1 MKKRVISVLL
11 AAIMVTSLLTGC
23 GEKQKN
29 KDSESEKVEVVNEG
43 DPFVIMGPGGSE
55 YEVVSLAVTKAL
67 EKNGYVVDNKIG
79 TVNGLDMLRELILSD
94 ECDLIMG
101 YTGNGMYYMEEECS
115 EIWLDPQK
123 GFERIRDFD
132 LKNGVTWLK
141 PAPANNTELLAVTKE
156 FAEKNNIKDMHDFA
170 KYVSDG
176 GALKLATPQYWVEYE
191 QGLPGFEREYGFKVS
206 EKQLVIGSKQEKGVA
221 EGVDGLNCTMVF
233 TTDGLIDEYDLYV
246 IKDPVGVPPIYAPA
260 MTIKTDKLEKYPE
273 VAGIIEEVMAGF
285 TNEKL
290 IEVNSKVTSQGANAE
305 DVAVEYLKS
314 IGVL

>member
-11 AAIMVTSLLTGC
+11 ATMMVTTLLMGC
-23 GEKQKN
+23 GGKTEKGSN
-29 KDSESEKVEVVNEG
+29 TSENVEVVNSG

-67 EKNGYVVDNKIG
+67 EKNGYEVDNKIG
-79 TVNGLDMLRELILSD
+79 TVSGLDMLREMILSD

-101 YTGNGMYYMEEECS
+101 YTGNGMYYMDEECS
-115 EIWLDPQK
+115 DIWRDPQK

-132 LKNGVTWLK
+132 LKNGVTWLQ

-156 FAEKNNIKDMHDFA
+156 FAEKNNIKNMYDFA
-170 KYVSDG
+170 EYVKKG
-176 GALKLATPQYWVEYE
+176 GNLKLATPQYWVEYE
-191 QGLPGFEREYGFKVS
+191 QGLPGFEREYGFNIS
-206 EKQLVIGSKQEKGVA
+206 EDQLVIGSKQEKGVA
-221 EGVDGLNCTMVF
+221 EGLDGLNCTMVF

-246 IKDPVGVPPIYAPA
+246 IEDPIGVPPIFAPA
-260 MTIKTDKLEKYPE
+260 MTIKTDKLDKYPE
-273 VAGIIEEVMAGF
+273 VGGIIEEVMAGF

-314 IGVL
+314 IGVM